1 MKRAAAQ
8 ALVHL
13 LRKIRLAG
21 FEVDSL
27 QQDMMRKQQIAALDR
42 FGDLRIQLAV
52 EIDEAQGG

>member
-13 LRKIRLAG
+13 LRKILAG